1 MNDVNRKINLID
13 LTTDDNKRISET
25 RKMRRKTVKFNKT
38 DVRYWESRVAFHMP
52 ASRSYSVQIQH
63 AGERRWL
70 GLATANKKDAA
81 ALALKL
87 YLEMRVNGWGV
98 VMSRRRGD
106 PAVKKVNVTIGE
118 YIEAVAAKS
127 LFSPKTLQS
136 YAAALRKITGDITG
150 EAKREKRDA
159 IKLRTLTPEKIEGW
173 RIEFIRKKATD
184 PLREKSARIS
194 AGSFLLRARAMFATE
209 TVARVRDL
217 VELPE
222 PLPFSGIKVE
232 TVRVP
237 RYRSTFD
244 LAELLESAREELAT
258 ARPEEYKIF
267 LLGALA
273 GLRRNEIDVLPWTAF
288 RWKEGVI
295 RIETTEFYRPK
306 SHNSEGDVRVDPE
319 LMEVFRGFYARRK
332 NDFVIESDSLPPPF
346 DAPYGVYR
354 CQDHMRTLLGWLRSK
369 GVVSKTPLHTLRKQ
383 FGSEI
388 HARYGLLAASEQ
400 LRHGGIAVTARH
412 YVENRSFS
420 VLGFG
425 HLLKGERTIVPMDGE
440 AARSTA

>member
-1 MNDVNRKINLID
+1 MSRKVS
-13 LTTDDNKRISET
+13 KQKKS
-25 RKMRRKTVKFNKT
+25 FPKT
-38 DVRYWESRVAFHMP
+38 DVRYWEGKVAFHTA
-52 ASRSYSVQIQH
+52 ASRTYCVQIQH
-63 AGERRWL
+63 ANRRARINL
-70 GLATANKKDAA
+70 KTANKAQA
-81 ALALKL
+81 ALLARKL
-87 YLEMRVNGWGV
+87 YLELCANGWEETLR
-98 VMSRRRGD
+98 RRRGD
-106 PAVKKVNVTIGE
+106 PASKKVNVTVGE
-118 YIEAVAAKS
+118 YIEAVAARS
-127 LFSPKTLQS
+127 LFSPKTLES
-136 YAAALRKITGDITG
+136 YAQALRKIAGDITG
-150 EAKREKRDA
+150 ETKREKRDA
-159 IKLRTLTPEKIEGW
+159 IRLRTLTPEKIEAW

-194 AGSFLLRARAMFATE
+194 AGSFLLRARSLFSTE

-222 PLPFSGIKVE
+222 PVPFSGIKVE

-244 LAELLESAREELAT
+244 LAELLENAREELAT
-258 ARPEEYKIF
+258 SRPEQYKIF

-288 RWKEGVI
+288 RWNEGVI

-319 LMEVFRGFYARRK
+319 LLEIFQGYYARRK
-332 NDFVIESDSLPPPF
+332 SDFVIESDSPPLPF

-354 CQDHMRTLLGWLRSK
+354 CENHMRALIGWLRSK
-369 GVVSKTPLHTLRKQ
+369 GVNSKTPLHTLRKQ

-412 YVENRSFS
+412 YVENKQRSI
-420 VLGFG
+420 LGFG
-425 HLLKGERTIVPMDGE
+425 HLLKGERTIISINDE
-440 AARSTA
+440 AAYSAP

>member
-1 MNDVNRKINLID
+1 MGHDRTKNMSRKVS
-13 LTTDDNKRISET
+13 KQKKS
-25 RKMRRKTVKFNKT
+25 FPKT
-38 DVRYWESRVAFHMP
+38 DVRYWEGKVAFHTA
-52 ASRSYSVQIQH
+52 ASRTYCVQIQH
-63 AGERRWL
+63 ANRRARINL
-70 GLATANKKDAA
+70 KTANKAQA
-81 ALALKL
+81 ALLARKL
-87 YLEMRVNGWGV
+87 YLELCANGWEETLR
-98 VMSRRRGD
+98 RRRGD
-106 PAVKKVNVTIGE
+106 PASKKINVTVGE
-118 YIEAVAAKS
+118 YIQAVAARS

-136 YAAALRKITGDITG
+136 YAQALRKITGDIVG
-150 EAKREKRDA
+150 ETKREKRDA
-159 IKLRTLTPEKIEGW
+159 IKLRTLTPEKIEAW

-184 PLREKSARIS
+184 PLKEKSARIS
-194 AGSFLLRARAMFATE
+194 AGSFLLRARSLFSTE

-222 PLPFSGIKVE
+222 PVPFSGIKVE

-244 LAELLESAREELAT
+244 LAELLENAREELAT
-258 ARPEEYKIF
+258 SRPEQYKIF

-288 RWKEGVI
+288 RWNEGVI

-319 LMEVFRGFYARRK
+319 LLEIFQGYYARRK
-332 NDFVIESDSLPPPF
+332 SDFVIESDSPPLPF

-354 CQDHMRTLLGWLRSK
+354 CENHMRALIGWLRSK
-369 GVVSKTPLHTLRKQ
+369 GVNSKTPLHTLRKQ

-412 YVENRSFS
+412 YVENKQRSI
-420 VLGFG
+420 LGFG
-425 HLLKGERTIVPMDGE
+425 HLLKGERTIISINDE
-440 AARSTA
+440 AAYSAP